1 MRTNIAKKPYIL
13 VICQGVGGWVHFP
26 ESHNPYTAGMIII
39 RNSCLFKLQH
49 MAFKIAKSTDP
60 DEMSRPG
67 YSLLSGVLYILE
79 RWDSRI
85 LNVTHSQTGPQEM
98 YAFSYEVQIV

>member
-1 MRTNIAKKPYIL
+1 
-13 VICQGVGGWVHFP
+13 
-26 ESHNPYTAGMIII
+26 
-39 RNSCLFKLQH
+39 

-67 YSLLSGVLYILE
+67 YSLLSGVLYSLGRWESHIL
-79 RWDSRI
+79 R
-85 LNVTHSQTGPQEM
+85 VTDSQTGPQEM